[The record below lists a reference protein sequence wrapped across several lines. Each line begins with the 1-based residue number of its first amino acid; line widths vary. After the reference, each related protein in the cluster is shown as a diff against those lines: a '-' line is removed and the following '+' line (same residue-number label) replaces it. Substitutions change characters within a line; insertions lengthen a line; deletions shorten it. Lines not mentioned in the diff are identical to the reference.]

1 MVFIV
6 HAANFTLLHIAA
18 SHITSQPH
26 STGCVPQGVANQQ
39 HQQHHVLH
47 NKLSKILQ
55 YLLAINIL
63 GIHIASFIKNYHYQ
77 ISHHKA
83 SLHVVISLRSKT
95 DAILSTQHNQ
105 LYAIILCIQHT
116 SGHTV
121 PSHLRIQSSHSD
133 SLSYKIDN
141 SNHLYLPDELYFF
154 LSKEEHFFSSVYIF
168 CLHECNKL
176 RRFIQ
181 RGSLLQ
187 EYYQDINARGT
198 FS

>member
-1 MVFIV
+1 MVIRFGTGQLQLLSSQRFHSRPGILHFSSHFSLLNKHHHHYNELMVFIV

-26 STGCVPQGVANQQ
+26 STGCVLLRAWPISRN
-39 HQQHHVLH
+39 QQHHVLQ

-105 LYAIILCIQHT
+105 LYAIIICIQHT
-116 SGHTV
+116 SGHSV
-121 PSHLRIQSSHSD
+121 PSHLRIH
-133 SLSYKIDN
+133 IR
-141 SNHLYLPDELYFF
+141 HT
-154 LSKEEHFFSSVYIF
+154 
-168 CLHECNKL
+168 
-176 RRFIQ
+176 
-181 RGSLLQ
+181 
-187 EYYQDINARGT
+187 A
-198 FS
+198 